1 MFVFYVDEVVRGLIY
16 VVNDFMRRIFL
27 ISVGIVVVF
36 YYFVWNDMIEVR
48 GDDEDLLW
56 KVFVFVFSMR
66 WRIVIV

>member
-1 MFVFYVDEVVRGLIY
+1 MFVFYVDEVVRGLIC

-56 KVFVFVFSMR
+56 KVFVFVFNMR
-66 WRIVIV
+66 